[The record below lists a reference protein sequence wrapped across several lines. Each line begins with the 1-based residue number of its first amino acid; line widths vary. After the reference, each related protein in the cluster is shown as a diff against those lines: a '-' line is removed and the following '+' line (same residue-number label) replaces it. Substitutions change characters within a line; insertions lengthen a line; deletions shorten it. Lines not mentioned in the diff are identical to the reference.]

1 MSTLASKIEAILYL
15 KAQPLPIP
23 KIAEYAQ
30 SDRDAVEEGLIELM
44 ESYSHRESALE
55 VVETPEGYC
64 LQLRET
70 FHSLVQ
76 TLIPVDLGVGALRT
90 LAAIAL
96 KGSISQTD
104 LIELRGSGA
113 YDHVK
118 ELVELGFVRKK
129 RQVEG
134 RSYWLQ
140 VSDKFYQYFQVDKLP
155 QPSAVPAKK
164 LAPDEDQM
172 ELAMDQEEEEST
184 AIDSTEPDVE
194 LEVEPESEPE
204 QAFEE
209 EIDEADSEV
218 PSSTPL

>member
-44 ESYSHRESALE
+44 ASYSHRESALE

-64 LQLRET
+64 LQLREM

-164 LAPDEDQM
+164 LKPDEDQM

-184 AIDSTEPDVE
+184 AMESIESEESDVE
-194 LEVEPESEPE
+194 MDVESESEPE

-209 EIDEADSEV
+209 EIEEADAEA
-218 PSSTPL
+218 PL

>member
-15 KAQPLPIP
+15 KAQPLPISR
-23 KIAEYAQ
+23 IAEYAQ
-30 SDRDAVEEGLIELM
+30 TDRDAVEESLIELM
-44 ESYSHRESALE
+44 ANYADRDSALE
-55 VVETPEGYC
+55 VVETSEGYC
-64 LQLRET
+64 LQLRES

-96 KGSISQTD
+96 TGNMSQTD

-129 RQVEG
+129 RQTEG

-155 QPSAVPAKK
+155 QPSKLPVAKNT
-164 LAPDEDQM
+164 PTNEDSSEAQM
-172 ELAMDQEEEEST
+172 EL
-184 AIDSTEPDVE
+184 
-194 LEVEPESEPE
+194 
-204 QAFEE
+204 
-209 EIDEADSEV
+209 EIDESIESVDDFTDE
-218 PSSTPL
+218 PEELSTEAIDQALDETEQSLQEKA

>member
-44 ESYSHRESALE
+44 ASYSHRESALE
-55 VVETPEGYC
+55 VVETPEGYS
-64 LQLRET
+64 LQLRKT
-70 FHSLVQ
+70 FHNLVQ

-164 LAPDEDQM
+164 LKLEDDQM
-172 ELAMDQEEEEST
+172 ELAMDQEENEST
-184 AIDSTEPDVE
+184 AIESIESEVESDVE
-194 LEVEPESEPE
+194 MDVESESEPE
-204 QAFEE
+204 QEFEE
-209 EIDEADSEV
+209 KPDEVDSEV
-218 PSSTPL
+218 P

>member
-1 MSTLASKIEAILYL
+1 MSTLASQIEAILYL

-23 KIAEYAQ
+23 KIAEYAR
-30 SDRDAVEEGLIELM
+30 SDRDAVEASLIELM
-44 ESYSHRESALE
+44 ASYAERDSALE
-55 VVETPEGYC
+55 VVETSEGYC
-64 LQLRET
+64 LQLRES

-96 KGSISQTD
+96 TGSMSQTD

-129 RQVEG
+129 RQTEG

-155 QPSAVPAKK
+155 QPDK
-164 LAPDEDQM
+164 LPVSKSPQPDEAQM
-172 ELAMDQEEEEST
+172 ELEINDSANESMDELLDES
-184 AIDSTEPDVE
+184 
-194 LEVEPESEPE
+194 L
-204 QAFEE
+204 
-209 EIDEADSEV
+209 DEMLDED
-218 PSSTPL
+218 

>member
-1 MSTLASKIEAILYL
+1 MSTLASQIEAILYL

-23 KIAEYAQ
+23 KIAEYAR
-30 SDRDAVEEGLIELM
+30 SDRDAVEESLIELM
-44 ESYSHRESALE
+44 ASYAERDSALE

-64 LQLRET
+64 LQLRES

-96 KGSISQTD
+96 TGSMSQTD

-113 YDHVK
+113 YDHVR

-129 RQVEG
+129 RQSEG

-155 QPSAVPAKK
+155 QPSKLPVAK
-164 LAPDEDQM
+164 LSQPHSLQPDEAQM
-172 ELAMDQEEEEST
+172 ELEINESS
-184 AIDSTEPDVE
+184 DDF
-194 LEVEPESEPE
+194 LEGTGNE
-204 QAFEE
+204 AL
-209 EIDEADSEV
+209 DED
-218 PSSTPL
+218 

>member
-1 MSTLASKIEAILYL
+1 MSTLASQIEAILYL

-23 KIAEYAQ
+23 KIAEYART
-30 SDRDAVEEGLIELM
+30 DRDAVEESLIELM
-44 ESYSHRESALE
+44 ASYAQRDSALE
-55 VVETPEGYC
+55 VVETSEGYC
-64 LQLRET
+64 LQLRES

-96 KGSISQTD
+96 TGSMSQTD

-113 YDHVK
+113 YDHVR

-129 RQVEG
+129 RQTEG

-155 QPSAVPAKK
+155 QPSKLPVAKSPQ
-164 LAPDEDQM
+164 PDEAQM
-172 ELAMDQEEEEST
+172 ELEISESSDELADEFLEESG
-184 AIDSTEPDVE
+184 
-194 LEVEPESEPE
+194 
-204 QAFEE
+204 
-209 EIDEADSEV
+209 DEMLDED
-218 PSSTPL
+218 

>member
-1 MSTLASKIEAILYL
+1 MSTLASQIEAILYL

-23 KIAEYAQ
+23 KIAEYAR

-44 ESYSHRESALE
+44 ASYAQRDSALE
-55 VVETPEGYC
+55 VVETSEGYC
-64 LQLRET
+64 LQLRES

-96 KGSISQTD
+96 TGSMSQTD

-129 RQVEG
+129 RQTEG

-155 QPSAVPAKK
+155 QPSKLPVAK
-164 LAPDEDQM
+164 LPQAIEAQM
-172 ELAMDQEEEEST
+172 ELEMSESSDESLD
-184 AIDSTEPDVE
+184 DS
-194 LEVEPESEPE
+194 L
-204 QAFEE
+204 
-209 EIDEADSEV
+209 DERLDED
-218 PSSTPL
+218 

>member
-1 MSTLASKIEAILYL
+1 MSSLTSKIEAILYL

-30 SDRDAVEEGLIELM
+30 VDRDAVEEALIELM
-44 ESYSHRESALE
+44 ANYSHRESALE

-134 RSYWLQ
+134 RSYWLH

-155 QPSAVPAKK
+155 QPSVVPAKK
-164 LAPDEDQM
+164 SKPDDDQM
-172 ELAMDQEEEEST
+172 ELAMEPAEESGQL
-184 AIDSTEPDVE
+184 ASKNSTEAEFTED
-194 LEVEPESEPE
+194 LEDAVFPERGN
-204 QAFEE
+204 ANA
-209 EIDEADSEV
+209 EAD
-218 PSSTPL
+218 

>member
-1 MSTLASKIEAILYL
+1 MTSLTSKIEAILYL

-30 SDRDAVEEGLIELM
+30 VDRDAVESGLIELM
-44 ESYSHRESALE
+44 ASYSHRESALE

-70 FHSLVQ
+70 FHNLVQ

-129 RQVEG
+129 RQSEG
-134 RSYWLQ
+134 RSYWLH

-155 QPSAVPAKK
+155 QPTVVPSKKAK
-164 LAPDEDQM
+164 PEDDQM
-172 ELAMDQEEEEST
+172 ELAVTVDEAMPEET
-184 AIDSTEPDVE
+184 VE
-194 LEVEPESEPE
+194 LE
-204 QAFEE
+204 A
-209 EIDEADSEV
+209 ADSE
-218 PSSTPL
+218 PIEPEPEPTPDIPQPEPI

>member
-1 MSTLASKIEAILYL
+1 LMASY
-15 KAQPLPIP
+15 
-23 KIAEYAQ
+23 AE
-30 SDRDAVEEGLIELM
+30 RD
-44 ESYSHRESALE
+44 SALE
-55 VVETPEGYC
+55 VVETSEGYC
-64 LQLRET
+64 LQLRES

-96 KGSISQTD
+96 TGSMSQTD

-129 RQVEG
+129 RQTEG

-155 QPSAVPAKK
+155 QPSKMPVAK
-164 LAPDEDQM
+164 LPQAIEAQM
-172 ELAMDQEEEEST
+172 ELEMSESS
-184 AIDSTEPDVE
+184 DK
-194 LEVEPESEPE
+194 LL
-204 QAFEE
+204 
-209 EIDEADSEV
+209 DEDLDEG
-218 PSSTPL
+218 LDEN

>member
-1 MSTLASKIEAILYL
+1 MSTLASQIEAILYL

-23 KIAEYAQ
+23 KIAEYAR

-44 ESYSHRESALE
+44 ASYAERDSALE
-55 VVETPEGYC
+55 VVETSEGFC
-64 LQLRET
+64 LQLRES

-96 KGSISQTD
+96 TGSMSQTD

-129 RQVEG
+129 RQTEG

-155 QPSAVPAKK
+155 QPSKLPIAK
-164 LAPDEDQM
+164 LPQAIEAQM
-172 ELAMDQEEEEST
+172 ELEMSESS
-184 AIDSTEPDVE
+184 DD
-194 LEVEPESEPE
+194 LL
-204 QAFEE
+204 
-209 EIDEADSEV
+209 DEDLDEG
-218 PSSTPL
+218 LDEN

>member
-1 MSTLASKIEAILYL
+1 MSTLASQIEAILYL

-23 KIAEYAQ
+23 KIAEYAR
-30 SDRDAVEEGLIELM
+30 SDRDAVEASLIELM
-44 ESYSHRESALE
+44 ASYAQRDSALE
-55 VVETPEGYC
+55 VVETSEGYC
-64 LQLRET
+64 LQLRES

-96 KGSISQTD
+96 TGSMSQTD

-129 RQVEG
+129 RQTEG

-140 VSDKFYQYFQVDKLP
+140 VSDRFYQYFQVDKLP
-155 QPSAVPAKK
+155 QPSK
-164 LAPDEDQM
+164 LPVSKSPQPDEAQM
-172 ELAMDQEEEEST
+172 ELEISDSANESMDELPDES
-184 AIDSTEPDVE
+184 
-194 LEVEPESEPE
+194 L
-204 QAFEE
+204 
-209 EIDEADSEV
+209 DEMLNED
-218 PSSTPL
+218 

>member
-1 MSTLASKIEAILYL
+1 MSSLASQIEAILYL

-23 KIAEYAQ
+23 KIAEYAR
-30 SDRDAVEEGLIELM
+30 SDRDAVEAGLIELM
-44 ESYSHRESALE
+44 ASYAERDSALE
-55 VVETPEGYC
+55 VVETSEGYC
-64 LQLRET
+64 LQLRES

-96 KGSISQTD
+96 TGSMSQTD

-129 RQVEG
+129 RQTEG

-155 QPSAVPAKK
+155 QPSK
-164 LAPDEDQM
+164 LPVGNSPQSQSLQPDEAQM
-172 ELAMDQEEEEST
+172 ELEIMESS
-184 AIDSTEPDVE
+184 D
-194 LEVEPESEPE
+194 EVLDESGD
-204 QAFEE
+204 AL
-209 EIDEADSEV
+209 DEN
-218 PSSTPL
+218 

>member
-23 KIAEYAQ
+23 RIAEYAQ
-30 SDRDAVEEGLIELM
+30 TDRDAVEESLLELM
-44 ESYSHRESALE
+44 ASYADRDSALE
-55 VVETPEGYC
+55 VVETSEGYC
-64 LQLRET
+64 LQLRES

-96 KGSISQTD
+96 TGNMSQTD

-129 RQVEG
+129 RQTEG

-155 QPSAVPAKK
+155 QPSKLPVAKNT
-164 LAPDEDQM
+164 PTNEDSSEAQM
-172 ELAMDQEEEEST
+172 EL
-184 AIDSTEPDVE
+184 
-194 LEVEPESEPE
+194 
-204 QAFEE
+204 
-209 EIDEADSEV
+209 EIDESIESVDDFTDE
-218 PSSTPL
+218 PEELSTEAIDQALDETEQSLQEKA